1 MTVLGPQGW
10 NPVSIEQRFV
20 STSPSSLDE
29 KTRSVSAVI
38 STGQPV
44 ARFYGTEILEI
55 SQGSVDVRRVRSGMC
70 PLLDSHQSGSI
81 NNAIG
86 RVTETWIKNGALW
99 ARLAFNQTPQGEL
112 ALGMVRRNEIGGC
125 SIGYRVTEWEVR
137 DEDGDIVDQDLSYSN
152 AASFTY
158 VAKRF
163 ELLEVSICPVVAD
176 SGAGVRSDDDSGAN
190 YILDARARMQARQR
204 MIERMSAVTDEN
216 FR

>member
-1 MTVLGPQGW
+1 MTTNGPQGY
-10 NPVSIEQRFV
+10 EQRYV
-20 STSPSSLDE
+20 NTSPSSADE
-29 KTRSVSAVI
+29 TTRSVSAII

-44 ARFYGTEILEI
+44 ARFYGTEVLEI
-55 SQGSVDVRRVRSGMC
+55 SRGSVDTNRVRSGMC

-86 RVTETWIKNGALW
+86 RVAETWISGGALW
-99 ARLAFNQTPQGEL
+99 ARLTFNRTPQGDL

-137 DEDGDIVDQDLSYSN
+137 DQDGDIIDQDLSYSN

-158 VAKRF
+158 IAKRF

-176 SGAGVRSDDDSGAN
+176 SGAGVRSDDGSGAN
-190 YILDARARMQARQR
+190 YILNARERMEVRQR
-204 MIERMSAVTDEN
+204 MSDRMSALTDAK

>member
-29 KTRSVSAVI
+29 KTRSVNAII

-44 ARFYGTEILEI
+44 ARFYGLEVLEI
-55 SQGSVDVRRVRSGMC
+55 SQGSVDTSRVLSGQC
-70 PLLDSHQSGSI
+70 PVLDSHQSNSI
-81 NNAIG
+81 QHAIG

-99 ARLAFNQTPQGEL
+99 ATLAFNSTPQGDL

-137 DEDGDIVDQDLSYSN
+137 DADGDVIDQDLSYSN

-158 VAKRF
+158 IAKRF

-176 SGAGVRSDDDSGAN
+176 SGAGVRGDDSGDP
-190 YILDARARMQARQR
+190 LRDVRARMNARQN
-204 MIERMSAVTDEN
+204 MSDRMS
-216 FR
+216 RR